1 MDTRKTNDPVLGDVT
16 SAGVPWSQVPD
27 FARADVEWMDGR
39 HGSAKDLLPAISEV
53 PVPDVLYSIPS
64 LHEQR
69 PRGSKAMI
77 DAHGA
82 RSRLA
87 GCRPGAW
94 LLSPFT
100 GAKWAK
106 WPDREIGWVPGDVV
120 LPQCLK
126 VRSRDDIGPGS
137 SS

>member
-1 MDTRKTNDPVLGDVT
+1 
-16 SAGVPWSQVPD
+16 
-27 FARADVEWMDGR
+27 
-39 HGSAKDLLPAISEV
+39 
-53 PVPDVLYSIPS
+53 
-64 LHEQR
+64 
-69 PRGSKAMI
+69 MI

-82 RSRLA
+82 QSRLA

-106 WPDREIGWVPGDVV
+106 WPDGEIGWVPADVV

-126 VRSRDDIGPGS
+126 AIQGRHRARLIELNLPNFGSNKQRFDTLEQEVSRSVRDAITANQPR
-137 SS
+137 

>member
-1 MDTRKTNDPVLGDVT
+1 MNTHETNDPELGDVT
-16 SAGVPWSQVPD
+16 SAGVPWSEVPD
-27 FARADVEWMDGR
+27 FARADVEWMDGC

-53 PVPDVLYSIPS
+53 PVPDVLYSLPS

-106 WPDREIGWVPGDVV
+106 WPDGEIGWVPADVV
-120 LPQCLK
+120 LPQCFK
-126 VRSRDDIGPGS
+126 VRSRDDIGPAS
-137 SS
+137 

>member
-1 MDTRKTNDPVLGDVT
+1 MAAGEANDPELDDVT
-16 SAGVPWSQVPD
+16 SAGVPWSEIPE

-39 HGSAKDLLPAISEV
+39 QGSAKDLLPAVNEV
-53 PVPDVLYSIPS
+53 PVSDVLFSLPL

-106 WPDREIGWVPGDVV
+106 
-120 LPQCLK
+120 
-126 VRSRDDIGPGS
+126 
-137 SS
+137 